1 MKISLNNK
9 LLILLVFV
17 GLVAFAVTMRLLPH
31 PPNFAPIAAIAI
43 FSGALLPRRYA
54 YILPLVAMII
64 SDIFIG
70 LHPLVYATWGSFA
83 LIAIMAEYTMR
94 GPNISKMV
102 GTTLAGSLI
111 FFVISNFAVWAQGTM
126 YSQNFAGLV
135 QCYYNALPF
144 FRNTAMGDLT
154 YVAILF
160 GAYFIVKIFAKQLKY
175 IYLGSKA

>member
-17 GLVAFAVTMRLLPH
+17 GLVVFAVTMRLLPH

-43 FSGALLPRRYA
+43 FSGALLPRKYA

-83 LIAIMAEYTMR
+83 LIAVLAEYTMR
-94 GPNISKMV
+94 RPNVSKMV

-144 FRNTAMGDLT
+144 FRNTAIGDLT
-154 YVAILF
+154 YVAFLF
-160 GAYFIVKIFAKQLKY
+160 GSYYLIKIIVKQ
-175 IYLGSKA
+175 SKSLAISIRA

>member
-43 FSGALLPRRYA
+43 FSGALLPRKYA

-83 LIAIMAEYTMR
+83 LIAVLAEYTMR
-94 GPNISKMV
+94 RPNVSKMV

-111 FFVISNFAVWAQGTM
+111 FFVISNFAVWVQGTM

-154 YVAILF
+154 YVAFLF
-160 GAYFIVKIFAKQLKY
+160 GSYYLIKIIVKQ
-175 IYLGSKA
+175 SKSLAISIRA

>member
-17 GLVAFAVTMRLLPH
+17 GLVVFAVTMRLLPH

-43 FSGALLPRRYA
+43 FSGALLPRKYA

-83 LIAIMAEYTMR
+83 LIAVLAEYTMR
-94 GPNISKMV
+94 RPNVSKMV

-154 YVAILF
+154 YVAFLF
-160 GAYFIVKIFAKQLKY
+160 GSYYLIKIIVKQ
-175 IYLGSKA
+175 SKSLAISIRA

>member
-43 FSGALLPRRYA
+43 FSGALLPRKYA

-83 LIAIMAEYTMR
+83 LIAVLAEYTMR
-94 GPNISKMV
+94 RPNVSKMV

-154 YVAILF
+154 YVAFLF
-160 GAYFIVKIFAKQLKY
+160 GSYYLIKIIVKQ
-175 IYLGSKA
+175 SKSLAISIRA